1 MIQQKHLDLL
11 LELDTDKNLHTGGA
25 LLEHLRGTHD
35 LLHTWGNDQAV
46 CIGGLFHSIYGTQA
60 YQTQSASL
68 EDRQRIRAVI
78 GERAER
84 LAFLFCVSNR
94 GEFFEALDKDDAAL
108 WNRVHEE
115 TTPVT
120 QGELRDLI
128 EMDGQL
134 RGVHAEVVVHER
146 GARRIRSQ
154 SRTYQRPHHAARAC
168 CRQGRHRH
176 EAPQQFVPR
185 SLTERYGVRRTL
197 LKQPHVVAGPSSR
210 HEAARSTATVQGAEQ
225 DTGQVTEHETPQ
237 VPHK

>member
-11 LELDTDKNLHTGGA
+11 LELDTDKNLHSGGA

-35 LLHTWGNDQAV
+35 LLQTWGNDQAV

-68 EDRQRIRAVI
+68 EDRQPIRAVI

-120 QGELRDLI
+120 QDELRDLI
-128 EMDGQL
+128 EMEMANYVEFMPRLSFTNEELAAFQ
-134 RGVHAEVVVHER
+134 
-146 GARRIRSQ
+146 
-154 SRTYQRPHHAARAC
+154 ARAE
-168 CRQGRHRH
+168 RTRDLITQRAYAAVKAAIDAKR
-176 EAPQQFVPR
+176 R
-185 SLTERYGVRRTL
+185 SDSCPDL
-197 LKQPHVVAGPSSR
+197 
-210 HEAARSTATVQGAEQ
+210 
-225 DTGQVTEHETPQ
+225 
-237 VPHK
+237 

>member
-1 MIQQKHLDLL
+1 MAGARVEALQQQLVPYDSLCSTRIGWNMIQQKHLDLL

-128 EMDGQL
+128 EMEMANYVEFMPRLSFTNEELAAFDGK
-134 RGVHAEVVVHER
+134 VER
-146 GARRIRSQ
+146 TRDLITKRAHVAVKAAIDTKRRSN
-154 SRTYQRPHHAARAC
+154 SCPD
-168 CRQGRHRH
+168 
-176 EAPQQFVPR
+176 
-185 SLTERYGVRRTL
+185 L
-197 LKQPHVVAGPSSR
+197 
-210 HEAARSTATVQGAEQ
+210 
-225 DTGQVTEHETPQ
+225 
-237 VPHK
+237 